1 MPSRPR
7 ATAPARRRRHVD
19 VQVDHRAILESAGA
33 IIYAHDLQGRFLY
46 LNGYA
51 CEALGFRADQ
61 ASELV
66 GKSHFEVHPPHAVAD
81 AAVIMRRGTSRP
93 LDVNTFRIDVRQAD
107 GTPATLEIR
116 ARPLW
121 QDGEVVGR
129 VGVGHLVDREAAPVD
144 ATVVERAVVEER
156 QRIAHALRDRIA
168 DVVLE
173 LRTDEAAPDRDA
185 SSAAD
190 LLRRHGLDDTDRAIV
205 RLVIAGASNPEI
217 GRQVHL
223 SVAAVKDRI
232 ARLMR
237 RLGARRRAELSAQ
250 ALRAGII

>member
-1 MPSRPR
+1 M
-7 ATAPARRRRHVD
+7 D

-51 CEALGFRADQ
+51 AEALGFDAAQ
-61 ASELV
+61 ANELV
-66 GKSHFEVHPPHAVAD
+66 GKSHFDVLPPHAVAD

-93 LDVNTFRIDVRQAD
+93 LDVNTVRIDVRRRD
-107 GTPATLEIR
+107 GGAATLEIR

-121 QDGEVVGR
+121 QDGKVLGR
-129 VGVGHLVDREAAPVD
+129 VGVGHVVDQQAAPVD
-144 ATVVERAVVEER
+144 ATAVERAVVEER
-156 QRIAHALRDRIA
+156 KRIARALRDRIA

-173 LRTDEAAPDRDA
+173 LRTPDDAPAADA

-190 LLRRHGLDDTDRAIV
+190 LLRRHGLDDTDRAIA

-237 RLGARRRAELSAQ
+237 RFGARRRAELSAQ

>member
-1 MPSRPR
+1 MASRG
-7 ATAPARRRRHVD
+7 RR
-19 VQVDHRAILESAGA
+19 QVDHRAILESADA

-51 CEALGFRADQ
+51 AEALGFEAAD
-61 ASELV
+61 AARLV
-66 GKSHFEVHPPHAVAD
+66 GRTYFDVLPPHAVAD
-81 AAVIMRRGTSRP
+81 AAVVMGRGTARP
-93 LDVNTFRIDVRQAD
+93 LDVNTFRIDVRHKD
-107 GTPATLEIR
+107 GTAVTLEIR

-121 QDGEVVGR
+121 QRGKAVGR
-129 VGVGHLVDREAAPVD
+129 VGVGRIVDQQPEPVGAA
-144 ATVVERAVVEER
+144 VVERAVIDER

-168 DVVLE
+168 DVVLG
-173 LRTDEAAPDRDA
+173 LTTTPGNDGDA
-185 SSAAD
+185 SHAAD
-190 LLRRHGLDDTDRAIV
+190 VMRRHGLDDTDRAIV
-205 RLVIAGASNPEI
+205 RLVIEGASNPEI

>member
-1 MPSRPR
+1 MASRRP
-7 ATAPARRRRHVD
+7 
-19 VQVDHRAILESAGA
+19 VDHRAILESADA

-51 CEALGFRADQ
+51 AEALGFE
-61 ASELV
+61 ASDAARLV
-66 GKSHFEVHPPHAVAD
+66 GRNYFDVLPTNAVAD
-81 AAVIMRRGTSRP
+81 AAVAMGRGTSRP
-93 LDVNTFRIDVRQAD
+93 LDVNTFRIGVRHKD
-107 GTPATLEIR
+107 GTPVTLEIR

-121 QDGEVVGR
+121 QRGKAVGR
-129 VGVGHLVDREAAPVD
+129 VGVGRIVDRETEPAGAA
-144 ATVVERAVVEER
+144 VVERAVVDER
-156 QRIAHALRDRIA
+156 QRIAYALRDRIA
-168 DVVLE
+168 DVVLG
-173 LRTDEAAPDRDA
+173 LTATASDEDA
-185 SSAAD
+185 SSAAKVM
-190 LLRRHGLDDTDRAIV
+190 RRKGLDDTDRAIL
-205 RLVIAGASNPEI
+205 RLVIEGASNPEI

>member
-7 ATAPARRRRHVD
+7 ATTPAKTRRPAD
-19 VQVDHRAILESAGA
+19 VPVDHRAILESAGA

-51 CEALGFRADQ
+51 CEALGFDAEQ
-61 ASELV
+61 AGELV

-81 AAVIMRRGTSRP
+81 AAVIMRKGTSRP
-93 LDVNTFRIDVRQAD
+93 LEVNTFRIDVRRKD
-107 GTPATLEIR
+107 GSAATLEIR

-121 QDGEVVGR
+121 QDGKVLGR
-129 VGVGHLVDREAAPVD
+129 VGVGHVVERDAAPAD
-144 ATVVERAVVEER
+144 TTAVERAVVDER

-173 LRTDEAAPDRDA
+173 LRADEPPADE